1 MNGLLGPGALYLF
14 AIRALVTLIVIP
26 FHESAHALVSWLLGD
41 PTAKNAGRLSLNPL
55 RHFDPVGTVC
65 MLLGGVGWARPVGV
79 QPYRFRNPKVGMAV
93 SAAAGPMSNLLLAYI
108 CMILYKAAVYA
119 TNGAAA
125 GVVLDFLWL
134 MISMNTSLAV
144 FNLLPVQ
151 PFDGSRIFLLFLP
164 QRTYF
169 RAMRYERVIMA
180 VVLLLVLTGLLDR
193 PLSFCVNAVWQ
204 GLDTGTLFVDALFR
218 GL

>member
-1 MNGLLGPGALYLF
+1 MHGLLGPGALYLF

-41 PTAKNAGRLSLNPL
+41 PTAKQAGRLSMNPL
-55 RHFDPVGTVC
+55 HHFDPVGTVC
-65 MLLGGVGWARPVGV
+65 MLLGGVGWARPVGI
-79 QPYRFRNPKVGMAV
+79 QPQRFRNPKAGMAI
-93 SAAAGPMSNLLLAYI
+93 SAAAGPLSNLLLAYL
-108 CMILYKAAVYA
+108 CMTLYKMVVYA
-119 TNGAAA
+119 TNGAAPT
-125 GVVLDFLWL
+125 VVLDFLWL

-144 FNLLPVQ
+144 FNLLPVP

-169 RAMRYERVIMA
+169 RVMRYERVIMA

-193 PLSFCVNAVWQ
+193 PLSVCVNAVWR
-204 GLDTGTLFVDALFR
+204 GLDAGTGVVDALFR

>member
-1 MNGLLGPGALYLF
+1 M
-14 AIRALVTLIVIP
+14 
-26 FHESAHALVSWLLGD
+26 
-41 PTAKNAGRLSLNPL
+41 
-55 RHFDPVGTVC
+55 
-65 MLLGGVGWARPVGV
+65 
-79 QPYRFRNPKVGMAV
+79 
-93 SAAAGPMSNLLLAYI
+93 
-108 CMILYKAAVYA
+108 
-119 TNGAAA
+119 
-125 GVVLDFLWL
+125 
-134 MISMNTSLAV
+134 
-144 FNLLPVQ
+144 
-151 PFDGSRIFLLFLP
+151 LFLP